1 MDNYDSIPYLHFQ
14 EYLNT
19 IFEAAKQHARSLE
32 WDDPIRENIFFAI
45 GYTRSYLETHNII
58 PEQEENRKL

>member
-1 MDNYDSIPYLHFQ
+1 L
-14 EYLNT
+14 LNT